1 MAFLLNP
8 NIAYL
13 LLVLGFLLALL
24 ALITP
29 GTGLLEVGAI
39 FSFVVPGYVAY
50 RDGINWWALVLL
62 LISLV
67 PFYYSTRRLRRE
79 AFLVISILLIVAGS
93 LYLFPSGSWIP
104 AVHPLVAGI
113 VSLLATLFIW
123 FVVRKTAS
131 VLTARPA
138 QDLQALISM
147 LGETKTRVHES
158 GSVQVAGE
166 LWTAR
171 SENVIPAGKAVR
183 VVGREG
189 FVLVVESADHPN

>member
-29 GTGLLEVGAI
+29 GTGLLELGAI
-39 FSFVVPGYVAY
+39 FSFIVPGYVAY

-62 LISLV
+62 LVSLA
-67 PFYYSTRRLRRE
+67 PFYYSTRKPRRE
-79 AFLVISILLIVAGS
+79 VFLVISILLIVAGS

-104 AVHPLVAGI
+104 TVHPLVAGV

-131 VLTARPA
+131 VLAARPA

-147 LGETKTRVHES
+147 VGETKTRVHES
-158 GSVQVAGE
+158 GSVQVGGE

-171 SENVIPAGKAVR
+171 SEKVIPAGKAIR

-189 FVLVVESADHPN
+189 FVLVIETADHPN